1 MLDFVQY
8 QIADNRRV
16 VGDPSREDVA
26 WISSAAALIGSWV
39 RIASQKSGY
48 FWNSNIS
55 PYFSYFSVNTSWIM
69 DEEQLLDYD
78 EEQTE
83 VNAEAPA
90 GENGDSTKLKVG
102 FIY

>member
-1 MLDFVQY
+1 
-8 QIADNRRV
+8 
-16 VGDPSREDVA
+16 
-26 WISSAAALIGSWV
+26 
-39 RIASQKSGY
+39 
-48 FWNSNIS
+48 
-55 PYFSYFSVNTSWIM
+55 M